1 MNNPLRWSNRMR
13 FEYKS
18 DDNQNNQGNGIK
30 RPKIEIAIRKSPD
43 PVDALSNPE
52 FRGLGL
58 VDSGADIS
66 FIPRRVAEIIGLR
79 LDDAAIKKT
88 TSASEEFSTYRTTM
102 YMEIIHEEK
111 SVEIGEVEV
120 AVPKTDWNVENAEE
134 YILVGRRGLF
144 DKYRITFD
152 NAKEVLCLCRIKR

>member
-1 MNNPLRWSNRMR
+1 MNNSPRWSNRMR
-13 FEYKS
+13 FKYKS
-18 DDNQNNQGNGIK
+18 DNNPNNQRNVIK

-52 FRGLGL
+52 LRVDGL

-66 FIPRRVAEIIGLR
+66 FIPRRVAEIIRLR
-79 LDDAAIKKT
+79 LDDATTKKT

-102 YMEIIHEEK
+102 YMEIIYK
-111 SVEIGEVEV
+111 KKRVEVGEVEV
-120 AVPKTDWNVENAEE
+120 AVPKTDRNVENAEE
-134 YILVGRRGLF
+134 YILIGRCGFF

-152 NAKEVLCLCRIKR
+152 DAKEVLRLYRINR